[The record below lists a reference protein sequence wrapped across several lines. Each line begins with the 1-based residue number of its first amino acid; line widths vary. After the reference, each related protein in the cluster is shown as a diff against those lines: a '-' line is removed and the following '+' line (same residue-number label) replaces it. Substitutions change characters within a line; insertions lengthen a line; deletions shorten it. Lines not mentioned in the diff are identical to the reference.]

1 MSKKDWSYVQL
12 AGMTALALVAI
23 HGATSRNWRDL
34 HTLGVILCAVAAVGP
49 ELTRAYPSS

>member
-1 MSKKDWSYVQL
+1 MGRKEWSYVQL

-34 HTLGVILCAVAAVGP
+34 HTAGVILCAIAAVGP
-49 ELTRAYPSS
+49 ELGRS

>member
-1 MSKKDWSYVQL
+1 MSSKDWRYVQL

-23 HGATSRNWRDL
+23 HGATSRNWKDF

-49 ELTRAYPSS
+49 ELTRP